1 MKANHKRYVWL
12 MFFCFFCSIVPI
24 LTLNL
29 FLVNGSLESRPNTL
43 LASQWQARTH
53 GVVSPPSVLENAFFK
68 LLRLNDRLP
77 EINTVVFGSS
87 TSYSIAQE
95 MFPPEMRLYNFS
107 KNGGSL
113 SNAIGEAEYLLDHYP
128 NIKWLVIPLD
138 WSIGFIYAEGSPPSV
153 DLAGIATSDRPT
165 VEADKATWL
174 QKIQDSLSYPRI
186 AGLFQLLKSIYAA
199 EQKYS
204 AFRQMFLQPSSDEYV
219 CRDGTIAKDFD
230 IQHRNTCTGFRF
242 DGSWTYASLDRVG
255 NARALIMAAL
265 ASNSKYTSN
274 LIKTKGA
281 PNPVFLEHLAVIARR
296 AEERG
301 GGAIFIVPP
310 LLAGMEKEFLQHSQ
324 LGSYLQKTKQ
334 DLAHWAKQEKLAL
347 LDAGQSEQFGCKT
360 EEFTDQHH
368 ATAACYNKAL
378 SYFWQNIGRSNAIP
392 GEKTPHNPKIKTDA
406 QIN

>member
-12 MFFCFFCSIVPI
+12 MVCCFFCSIVPI

-29 FLVNGSLESRPNTL
+29 FLVNGSLESRPNTIM
-43 LASQWQARTH
+43 ASRWQAETH

-68 LLRLNDRLP
+68 QLRLNDRLP
-77 EINTVVFGSS
+77 DINTIVFGSS

-153 DLAGIATSDRPT
+153 DLAASDNPP
-165 VEADKATWL
+165 VEASKATWL

-204 AFRQMFLQPSSDEYV
+204 AFRQIFLQPSSDEYV
-219 CRDGTIAKDFD
+219 CRDGAIAKDFD

-255 NARALIMAAL
+255 NNRAFIMAAL
-265 ASNSKYTSN
+265 ASNSKYTITLQKS
-274 LIKTKGA
+274 KGV
-281 PNPVFLEHLAVIARR
+281 PNPVFLRRLAAIAHR
-296 AEERG
+296 AGERG
-301 GGAIFIVPP
+301 GGAIFIAPP
-310 LLAGMEKEFLQHSQ
+310 LLAGMEKEFMQHPQ
-324 LGSYLQKTKQ
+324 LGAYLQKTKQ
-334 DLAHWAKQEKLAL
+334 DLARWAEQEQLTL
-347 LDAGQSEQFGCKT
+347 LDAGQSERFGCKT

-368 ATAACYNKAL
+368 ATAACYNKIFTG
-378 SYFWQNIGRSNAIP
+378 FWQNVGKTNAIT
-392 GEKTPHNPKIKTDA
+392 GGKTSRATRK
-406 QIN
+406 

>member
-12 MFFCFFCSIVPI
+12 MVCCFFCSIVPI

-29 FLVNGSLESRPNTL
+29 FLVNGSLESRPNTIM
-43 LASQWQARTH
+43 ASRWQAETH

-68 LLRLNDRLP
+68 QLRLNDRLP
-77 EINTVVFGSS
+77 DINTIVFGSS

-153 DLAGIATSDRPT
+153 DLAASDNPP
-165 VEADKATWL
+165 VEASKATWL

-204 AFRQMFLQPSSDEYV
+204 AFRQIFLQPSSDEYV
-219 CRDGTIAKDFD
+219 CRDGAIAKDFD

-255 NARALIMAAL
+255 NNRAFIMAAL
-265 ASNSKYTSN
+265 ASNSKYTIN
-274 LIKTKGA
+274 LQKSKGV
-281 PNPVFLEHLAVIARR
+281 PNPVFLRRLAAIAHR
-296 AEERG
+296 AGERG
-301 GGAIFIVPP
+301 GGAIFIAPP
-310 LLAGMEKEFLQHSQ
+310 LLAGMEKEFMQHPQ
-324 LGSYLQKTKQ
+324 LGAYLQKTKQ
-334 DLAHWAKQEKLAL
+334 DLARWAEQEQLTL
-347 LDAGQSEQFGCKT
+347 LDAGQSERFGCKT

-368 ATAACYNKAL
+368 ATAACYNKIL
-378 SYFWQNIGRSNAIP
+378 TGFWQKAGKTNAIA
-392 GEKTPHNPKIKTDA
+392 GGKTPRATQK
-406 QIN
+406 